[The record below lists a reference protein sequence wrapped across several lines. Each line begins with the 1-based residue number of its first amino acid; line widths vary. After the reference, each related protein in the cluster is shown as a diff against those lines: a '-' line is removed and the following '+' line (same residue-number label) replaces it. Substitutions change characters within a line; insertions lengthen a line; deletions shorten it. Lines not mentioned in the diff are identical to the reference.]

1 MPIDK
6 NTPVPLY
13 FQLAEQFRERIE
25 SGLLKPGDQLPSERE
40 LGEEFGIS
48 RMTARQAIMYL
59 VRHGKLVVK
68 PGIGTFV
75 AEPKLTHD
83 TLHLLGFTEEMFS
96 HGQAATS
103 QVLEQSL
110 VIPPA
115 PVAARLGLK
124 DNEEAIK
131 LVRLRLTDDT
141 PLLLETVYI
150 PQTLAAGLERED
162 LSKASLYG
170 VLEQRF
176 GLHLE
181 RAQQTM
187 EVTTANEDE
196 SLLFDIPLGA
206 TMLLLEGTTYTG
218 EGQPVEAFK
227 AIYRGDKFK
236 FAMESKRL
244 SWGDGGNLPRL
255 SVVLRD
261 PH

>member
-6 NTPVPLY
+6 NTPIPIY

-25 SGLLKPGDQLPSERE
+25 AGLLKPGDQLPSERE

-59 VRHGKLVVK
+59 VRQGKLVVK

-96 HGQAATS
+96 HGQAASS
-103 QVLEQSL
+103 QVLEQAL

-115 PVAARLGLK
+115 QVAARLNLDGG
-124 DNEEAIK
+124 EQAIK
-131 LVRLRLTDDT
+131 LVRLRLSGEM
-141 PLLLETVYI
+141 PLLLETVFI
-150 PQTLAAGLERED
+150 PHRLATGLEQED
-162 LSKASLYG
+162 LSKSSLYG
-170 VLEQRF
+170 LLEQNF

-181 RAQQTM
+181 SAQQTM

-206 TMLLLEGTTYTG
+206 TMLLLEGTTFTG
-218 EGQPVEAFK
+218 DGQPVEAFK
-227 AIYRGDKFK
+227 ALYRGDKFK
-236 FAMESKRL
+236 FAMESQRL
-244 SWGDGGNLPRL
+244 SWGDQGNVPRL
-255 SVVLRD
+255 SVVLRG